1 MLGEHL
7 YPLVDRLTAKELT
20 TKVTGMLLEMDQ
32 AEVINLIESPDDL
45 KTKVSEA
52 LQVLHDAAS
61 ESKAGDQLG
70 SLSLNE

>member
-1 MLGEHL
+1 MLGEQL
-7 YPLVDRLTAKELT
+7 YPLVDPLTTNELT
-20 TKVTGMLLEMDQ
+20 TKVTEMLLEMDL
-32 AEVINLIESPDDL
+32 AEVINLIECPDDL
-45 KTKVSEA
+45 KIKVSEA

>member
-1 MLGEHL
+1 
-7 YPLVDRLTAKELT
+7 
-20 TKVTGMLLEMDQ
+20 MLLEMDQ

>member
-45 KTKVSEA
+45 KLKVSEA
-52 LQVLHDAAS
+52 LQVLHDAAL